1 MDGEAQSQPVQI
13 VWETLSQKNP
23 SQKRDGG
30 MAQSVGSEFKHSSS
44 DTAKKKK
51 KS

>member
-1 MDGEAQSQPVQI
+1 
-13 VWETLSQKNP
+13 
-23 SQKRDGG
+23 

-51 KS
+51 KARNRNKDFMPRNA

>member
-1 MDGEAQSQPVQI
+1 
-13 VWETLSQKNP
+13 
-23 SQKRDGG
+23 

-51 KS
+51 KLEIEIKISCPEMHSPLAFP